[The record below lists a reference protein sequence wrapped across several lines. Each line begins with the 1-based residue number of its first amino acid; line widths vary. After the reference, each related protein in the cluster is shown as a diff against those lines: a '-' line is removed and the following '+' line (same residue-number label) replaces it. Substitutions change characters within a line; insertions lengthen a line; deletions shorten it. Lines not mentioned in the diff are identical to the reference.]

1 MKKKFYLYI
10 IIVIIAIGTGSYF
23 LFFKSDSEDIT
34 YRVDKIT
41 RGNIVVQVRATGTIN
56 PVRTVLVGAQ
66 VSGIIE
72 KIYVDYNSVVHKG
85 QPIAQIDSTFL
96 YASVKEAE
104 ANLERNRA
112 QLNEAERNYNRT
124 KELFN
129 KNLVSQADL
138 DAAQTNYEAAAA
150 QLKQAQGAVDRAR
163 VNLQYAVIRAPI
175 DGIVISRDVDVGQ
188 TVASSFQTPKMFTI
202 AEDLKNMQL
211 EASVDEADIGQVS
224 VGQDVTF
231 TVDAYPQQEFKG
243 KVTQIR
249 LAPVTVQN
257 VVTYTVIISV
267 RNDDMKLRPGM
278 TATATILVDKREDV
292 LRIPI
297 LATRFQ
303 PPDDVLKKISGGQ
316 SAVENEMK
324 KMDSK
329 NTSEVMKS
337 DTLKKS
343 RPAFAQQNDEQREK
357 FMEGAKKFRGEFA
370 QKFDR
375 ESMGRNWKQNPQ
387 GDLNKNMNE
396 KKSFFFTRL
405 WILKDKN
412 TPKAITVRTGINDS
426 RWVEL
431 LDDKL
436 KEGDEVII
444 GITSSNNVASSQQNP
459 FGPQRMMMGGGGG
472 MGRR

>member
-1 MKKKFYLYI
+1 
-10 IIVIIAIGTGSYF
+10 
-23 LFFKSDSEDIT
+23 
-34 YRVDKIT
+34 
-41 RGNIVVQVRATGTIN
+41 
-56 PVRTVLVGAQ
+56 
-66 VSGIIE
+66 
-72 KIYVDYNSVVHKG
+72 
-85 QPIAQIDSTFL
+85 
-96 YASVKEAE
+96 
-104 ANLERNRA
+104 
-112 QLNEAERNYNRT
+112 
-124 KELFN
+124 
-129 KNLVSQADL
+129 
-138 DAAQTNYEAAAA
+138 
-150 QLKQAQGAVDRAR
+150 
-163 VNLQYAVIRAPI
+163 
-175 DGIVISRDVDVGQ
+175 
-188 TVASSFQTPKMFTI
+188 
-202 AEDLKNMQL
+202 
-211 EASVDEADIGQVS
+211 
-224 VGQDVTF
+224 
-231 TVDAYPQQEFKG
+231 
-243 KVTQIR
+243 
-249 LAPVTVQN
+249 
-257 VVTYTVIISV
+257 
-267 RNDDMKLRPGM
+267 MKLRPGM